1 MRFFSFLGPVL
12 TLLGS
17 VLALVATLSWYLPG
31 AKRVRQEEA
40 RQAAELQTQ
49 MSEAP
54 WLLLPPID
62 PPKK

>member
-1 MRFFSFLGPVL
+1 MRFFSFFVGPVL

-17 VLALVATLSWYLPG
+17 VLALVATLAWHLPG

-40 RQAAELQTQ
+40 RQVTELQTDLGE
-49 MSEAP
+49 MP
-54 WLLLPPID
+54 GYHVV